1 MKATPKIL
9 DHNVAFGCVLADL
22 RKGLGLSQE
31 KLGFEAKMDR
41 SFLSLLERGKRS
53 PTLDT
58 LMRLCQ
64 VMKIS
69 LTQLSVLIEAELA
82 RKNESR

>member
-1 MKATPKIL
+1 MKATPKVL
-9 DHNVAFGCVLADL
+9 DHNVAFGCVLAEQ
-22 RKGLGLSQE
+22 RKGLALSQE

-58 LMRLCQ
+58 LMRLCK
-64 VMKIS
+64 VLNIS
-69 LTQLSVLIEAELA
+69 LTQLSALIEAELEN
-82 RKNESR
+82 RKG